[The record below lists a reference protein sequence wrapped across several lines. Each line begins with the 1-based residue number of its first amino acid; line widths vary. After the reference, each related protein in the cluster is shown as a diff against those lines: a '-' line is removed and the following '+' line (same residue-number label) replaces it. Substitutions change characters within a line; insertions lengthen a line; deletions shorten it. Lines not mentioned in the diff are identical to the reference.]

1 MGNYTVI
8 EETGSAIVKLLRQ
21 HLVPDFVEHQEK
33 IDLCSLE
40 DKGDLAVAVC
50 LYNIQENEDLVGI
63 GFKDRGITKQSYP
76 SLFLNLYYMI
86 TVYSESDLKYRAR
99 QEQQIL
105 GRVMQ
110 VMHDYP
116 ILPGELLTGGR
127 LVTYPVKME
136 FDKVS
141 MEDKMKIYSVPGKA
155 YKNSL
160 FYRVYPVE
168 LESTLTKKVRRVA
181 DLDTSVKEGDGKEG

>member
-1 MGNYTVI
+1 MGSYTVI

-21 HLVPDFVEHQEK
+21 HLVPDFVEHQEE

-40 DKGDLAVAVC
+40 DKGDLSVAVC
-50 LYNIQENEDLVGI
+50 LYNIQENEDLVGV

-99 QEQQIL
+99 QEQRIL
-105 GRVMQ
+105 GRVLQ

-116 ILPGELLTGGR
+116 ILPQEFLTGSQ
-127 LVTYPVKME
+127 LLTYPVKME
-136 FDKVS
+136 LDKVS

-168 LESTLTKKVRRVA
+168 LESTLSKKVRRVA
-181 DLDTSVKEGDGKEG
+181 DLDTSVKEGDGEEK